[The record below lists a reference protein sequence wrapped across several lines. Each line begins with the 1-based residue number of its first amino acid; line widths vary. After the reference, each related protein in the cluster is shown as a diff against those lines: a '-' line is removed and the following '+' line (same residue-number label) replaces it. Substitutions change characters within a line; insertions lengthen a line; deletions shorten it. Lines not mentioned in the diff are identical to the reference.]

1 MEGVVR
7 TSAEILTQ
15 MFNDYSRDI
24 ETIYNQ
30 QLNYLENGAVEK
42 VNELTKNIAKLN
54 QQIKES
60 NISGNP
66 ALELNDERNMLV
78 DELSNYIDIEVDI
91 EPLNIGGGKTIDELV
106 IRLSGTTYELVN
118 RNNSNTISVNEQNGL
133 IKIELTGATDT
144 DDITNFIKGG
154 QIDGYLKFLNGK
166 GEFATV
172 DDIDPV
178 NGYEKAAEVK
188 GIQYYNNMLDTLANK
203 FATVMNELNRK
214 PDSFDIDGNVQTWIT
229 KPLFGARGADP
240 SDPDTEII
248 RAGNIKISDDWAS
261 ATDSYI
267 TNTIKEKAGV
277 DEDNTGAVDNILR
290 MINAFNAKNEFD
302 VDRDP
307 STTNDILFKG
317 TFQEF
322 LSYTTTKLNLQ
333 TADVQISFDT
343 YSETQFHIDYARSS
357 MSSVDLN
364 EEGVNLLQ
372 YSKSYNAAARLMTTL
387 DEMLETLINRM
398 GV

>member
-1 MEGVVR
+1 
-7 TSAEILTQ
+7 

>member
-1 MEGVVR
+1 
-7 TSAEILTQ
+7 
-15 MFNDYSRDI
+15 
-24 ETIYNQ
+24 
-30 QLNYLENGAVEK
+30 
-42 VNELTKNIAKLN
+42 
-54 QQIKES
+54 
-60 NISGNP
+60 
-66 ALELNDERNMLV
+66 MLV

>member
-133 IKIELTGATDT
+133 IKIELTGATDM

-166 GEFATV
+166 GEFAT
-172 DDIDPV
+172 
-178 NGYEKAAEVK
+178 
-188 GIQYYNNMLDTLANK
+188 
-203 FATVMNELNRK
+203 
-214 PDSFDIDGNVQTWIT
+214 
-229 KPLFGARGADP
+229 
-240 SDPDTEII
+240 
-248 RAGNIKISDDWAS
+248 
-261 ATDSYI
+261 
-267 TNTIKEKAGV
+267 
-277 DEDNTGAVDNILR
+277 
-290 MINAFNAKNEFD
+290 
-302 VDRDP
+302 
-307 STTNDILFKG
+307 
-317 TFQEF
+317 
-322 LSYTTTKLNLQ
+322 
-333 TADVQISFDT
+333 
-343 YSETQFHIDYARSS
+343 
-357 MSSVDLN
+357 
-364 EEGVNLLQ
+364 
-372 YSKSYNAAARLMTTL
+372 
-387 DEMLETLINRM
+387 
-398 GV
+398 

>member
-1 MEGVVR
+1 
-7 TSAEILTQ
+7 
-15 MFNDYSRDI
+15 
-24 ETIYNQ
+24 
-30 QLNYLENGAVEK
+30 
-42 VNELTKNIAKLN
+42 
-54 QQIKES
+54 
-60 NISGNP
+60 
-66 ALELNDERNMLV
+66 
-78 DELSNYIDIEVDI
+78 
-91 EPLNIGGGKTIDELV
+91 
-106 IRLSGTTYELVN
+106 
-118 RNNSNTISVNEQNGL
+118 
-133 IKIELTGATDT
+133 
-144 DDITNFIKGG
+144 
-154 QIDGYLKFLNGK
+154 
-166 GEFATV
+166 
-172 DDIDPV
+172 
-178 NGYEKAAEVK
+178 
-188 GIQYYNNMLDTLANK
+188 
-203 FATVMNELNRK
+203 
-214 PDSFDIDGNVQTWIT
+214 
-229 KPLFGARGADP
+229 
-240 SDPDTEII
+240 
-248 RAGNIKISDDWAS
+248 
-261 ATDSYI
+261 
-267 TNTIKEKAGV
+267 